1 MQVSICVFIWEYNG
15 AGKTTRCGRRIVLKA
30 FGYVAFRDFGVVVG
44 LGTRDCDMVIL
55 LFFKDNFGSKLSS
68 FTNSKSGGTSNSAT
82 LTSRIG
88 GGDSHGVKRLHST
101 TSEDEHELDDR
112 RAGRDV
118 PKHGGIER
126 TTMYHTSHEQTS
138 RDDVRLVHQGYRN
151 DGKNQ
156 WDV

>member
-1 MQVSICVFIWEYNG
+1 LQPTIIG
-15 AGKTTRCGRRIVLKA
+15 PTLI
-30 FGYVAFRDFGVVVG
+30 
-44 LGTRDCDMVIL
+44 
-55 LFFKDNFGSKLSS
+55 FFKEKFGSKLSS

-88 GGDSHGVKRLHST
+88 GDNNGVKRLPST
-101 TSEDEHELDDR
+101 ATSEDEHEMDDR

>member
-1 MQVSICVFIWEYNG
+1 MIG
-15 AGKTTRCGRRIVLKA
+15 PTLK
-30 FGYVAFRDFGVVVG
+30 
-44 LGTRDCDMVIL
+44 
-55 LFFKDNFGSKLSS
+55 FFKQNFGSKFSS
-68 FTNSKSGGTSNSAT
+68 FTGSKSGGTSNSAT
-82 LTSRIG
+82 LNSRIG
-88 GGDSHGVKRLHST
+88 GDNGVKRLPSQ
-101 TSEDEHELDDR
+101 TSEDELEMDDR

-126 TTMYHTSHEQTS
+126 TTMYHTSHEQSS

>member
-1 MQVSICVFIWEYNG
+1 M
-15 AGKTTRCGRRIVLKA
+15 
-30 FGYVAFRDFGVVVG
+30 
-44 LGTRDCDMVIL
+44 
-55 LFFKDNFGSKLSS
+55 
-68 FTNSKSGGTSNSAT
+68 
-82 LTSRIG
+82 
-88 GGDSHGVKRLHST
+88 
-101 TSEDEHELDDR
+101 DDR

-138 RDDVRLVHQGYRN
+138 RDDVRLVHQGYRA